1 MTGSGQVRGDGGHG
15 TTRTRVTRHVSRIPT
30 VCVTDAQREAPVD
43 VARIGRLTR
52 CAVRSLGIRTRGML
66 AVTFIGTERMRRL
79 NRRFLRHDRPTDVLS
94 FRYDGAPI
102 VGEILIAP
110 GVARAYATRHRLPYL
125 EELGR
130 YVVHGLLHWLG
141 HDDRTPAQR
150 RAMRLME
157 DRLLVRCGVR

>member
-1 MTGSGQVRGDGGHG
+1 M
-15 TTRTRVTRHVSRIPT
+15 
-30 VCVTDAQREAPVD
+30 CVTNAQRDVPVD
-43 VARIGRLTR
+43 VARLGRLTR
-52 CAVRSLGIRTRGML
+52 CAVRLLRVRARGTL

-110 GVARAYATRHRLPYL
+110 GVARAYAARHRLSYL

-141 HDDRTPAQR
+141 HGDRTPAQQR
-150 RAMRLME
+150 RMRALE
-157 DRLLVRCGVR
+157 DHLLARCMGNQSIVHSR